1 MCSSLTQNK
10 YLTFQGLLVLVAGDK
25 HLPHEGLAVA
35 SYIPDA
41 SVVRWHRT
49 PTQHLQL
56 TFLCE
61 LNESSFALLMV
72 YPVQV
77 KYPRGITT
85 QGWEFHVLLFP
96 KFLGIERMRYCSQ
109 HSGAITGVIVARA
122 CATMVHAHGQ
132 LLGIPYDLVGS
143 PAVNCHDETN
153 TARVSLV
160 NWVV

>member
-10 YLTFQGLLVLVAGDK
+10 HLTFQGLLVLVTGDK

-35 SYIPDA
+35 CYVPDA

-49 PTQHLQL
+49 PTQNLQL

-61 LNESSFALLMV
+61 LSESSFALLMV

-85 QGWEFHVLLFP
+85 QGWELRVLLFP
-96 KFLGIERMRYCSQ
+96 KFLGIERMRYCGE
-109 HSGAITGVIVARA
+109 HSGAIPSVIVTRTR
-122 CATMVHAHGQ
+122 ATMVQAHGQ
-132 LLGIPYDLVGS
+132 LLGISYDLVGS

-153 TARVSLV
+153 TA
-160 NWVV
+160 